1 MIARWWATLVCRV
14 TGWKCSRLRPSSK
27 DLMEEMRARG
37 RRVDVTT
44 FEIKRQREDLNKTFG
59 GRPR

>member
-1 MIARWWATLVCRV
+1 MIGRWWATLVCRV
-14 TGWKCSRLRPSSK
+14 TGRQCSQSRPSSK

-37 RRVDVTT
+37 RQVDVTT
-44 FEIKRQREDLNKTFG
+44 FELKRQREDLNKTFG